1 VATIRFESVSKHF
14 GETVALR
21 DFSLDAGE
29 GEFLVLVGPSGSG
42 KTTALRILA
51 GLEALTDGH
60 VYIGDRVVDR
70 VPPGQ
75 RDIAMVF
82 QDYGL
87 YPQMTVFGN
96 MAFGLRMRKVPK
108 AEIDGRVND
117 AARILDLEDL
127 LDRRPRQLSGGQRQ
141 RVALGRALVRQ
152 PQAFLMDEPL
162 SNLDAKLRVQTR
174 GEIRRLQAHTGVT
187 TVYVTHDQVE
197 AMTMGDRI
205 AVMNH
210 AVLEQVGTPS
220 EVYESPRNVFVGGF
234 IGNPAMTFGTYAA
247 GRENGSIVLRAGE
260 TAMTVPAKDG
270 VPSEVII
277 GVRPEHTRFWGERD
291 DLLGPLRGRVE
302 LVEALGRE
310 SLISVAADAG
320 ARFIIQAE
328 GLVESR
334 IDDVITFGVRRGHV
348 HLFDPAT
355 TEAIGRI

>member
-1 VATIRFESVSKHF
+1 
-14 GETVALR
+14 
-21 DFSLDAGE
+21 
-29 GEFLVLVGPSGSG
+29 
-42 KTTALRILA
+42 
-51 GLEALTDGH
+51 
-60 VYIGDRVVDR
+60 
-70 VPPGQ
+70 
-75 RDIAMVF
+75 
-82 QDYGL
+82 
-87 YPQMTVFGN
+87 
-96 MAFGLRMRKVPK
+96 
-108 AEIDGRVND
+108 
-117 AARILDLEDL
+117 
-127 LDRRPRQLSGGQRQ
+127 
-141 RVALGRALVRQ
+141 
-152 PQAFLMDEPL
+152 
-162 SNLDAKLRVQTR
+162 
-174 GEIRRLQAHTGVT
+174 VT

-234 IGNPAMTFGTYAA
+234 IGSPAMTFGTYTAD
-247 GRENGSIVLRAGE
+247 RENGSIVLRAGE

-291 DLLGPLRGRVE
+291 DLLGPVRGRVE

-310 SLISVAADAG
+310 SLISVAADGG

-328 GLVESR
+328 GLVEAR
-334 IDDVITFGVRRGHV
+334 IDDVVTFGVRRGHV